1 VWRGNQ
7 CETVSPAMLCCMA
20 IRRRPTEYERTRTR
34 VFRKRLVTA
43 IAIVAAVVLIAG
55 ALALI

>member
-1 VWRGNQ
+1 
-7 CETVSPAMLCCMA
+7 MLCCMA
-20 IRRRPTEYERTRTR
+20 IRCRPTEYERTRSR